1 MTGNLKTTIRD
12 LLVAA
17 LPGLFSG
24 EAPPVTLTVNDEE
37 LTPDSQLAEQS
48 VSEPRRDDQ
57 TDQFAYDPANP
68 PSSLMLTRPPYPGP
82 RRVYLTTTTGGRT
95 PLGSDEVQW
104 DQNDSRVFTLQLRPA
119 RDLTDVDGVEVLYG
133 IAAVFTIIKANK
145 TLIIDLQTAADNF
158 GHIDQA
164 EALTA
169 GVIALNREYL
179 IEHAAVT
186 YADGDYN
193 AQIAIKNLKLI
204 SGTSAANHQR
214 RLKYQAET
222 ELKINRA
229 LREDEGQ
236 LIEYILSPGREAN
249 SDRPIDVDINVEA

>member
-24 EAPPVTLTVNDEE
+24 EAPPVTLTVSDEE
-37 LTPDSQLAEQS
+37 LSTDSQLAEQS
-48 VSEPRRDDQ
+48 VSEPRPDDQ
-57 TDQFAYDPANP
+57 TDQLAYDPANP
-68 PSSLMLTRPPYPGP
+68 PPSLMLTRPPYPGP
-82 RRVYLTTTTGGRT
+82 RRVYLTATTGSRT
-95 PLGSDEVQW
+95 PLGNDEVQW
-104 DQNDSRVFTLQLRPA
+104 DRNDSRVFTLQLRPT

-133 IAAVFTIIKANK
+133 IAAVFTVLKANK
-145 TLIIDLQTAADNF
+145 TLIIELQAAADNF
-158 GHIDQA
+158 GPIDQA

-193 AQIAIKNLKLI
+193 ARIAIKNLKLI
-204 SGTSAANHQR
+204 RGTSAADNQR
-214 RLKYQAET
+214 RLEYQAET
-222 ELKINRA
+222 ELKIKRA

-236 LIEYILSPGREAN
+236 VIESILSPGRVAN
-249 SDRPIDVDINVEA
+249 PDRPVDVDINVEA